1 MDKRIIGE
9 NNILKSLKLIW
20 DFGWLRPQELGLF
33 IWQESKSPKKN
44 AEALTRKLVDQ
55 KLVIARKL
63 PLNSGTAL
71 FLSAQGAASLKQELG
86 IVASSGKDNG
96 RASDGSFFKNS
107 KWKHHLLS
115 SGVLGHLNR
124 DGYGIIA
131 EAAIRRKHNLSKF
144 PDGIFFMEFRDEDE
158 DGNVLKE
165 WQESYW
171 LEVENHRKTGPNMEF
186 MIESMLKSL
195 KVNLF
200 NDLNEICGRT
210 INGLAVAYP
219 IESRDEKGDNIDH
232 KFRVT
237 NAFKSIIR
245 RDLPI
250 NFIGLESYGLGVSQI
265 FETRVVVQ
273 ARQ

>member
-1 MDKRIIGE
+1 MDKRIVGE

-63 PLNSGTAL
+63 PLNCGTAL
-71 FLSAQGAASLKQELG
+71 FLSAQGAAALQQEG

-96 RASDGSFFKNS
+96 RARDGSFFKNS
-107 KWKHHLLS
+107 KWKHHLLA

-124 DGYGIIA
+124 EGYGIIA

-144 PDGIFFMEFRDEDE
+144 PDGIFFMEFSDEDE
-158 DGNVLKE
+158 DGNVQG

-171 LEVENHRKTGPNMEF
+171 LEVENHRKSGPKMDF

-195 KVNLF
+195 KVNLL
-200 NDLNEICGRT
+200 NDINEICGRT
-210 INGLAVAYP
+210 INSLAVAYP
-219 IESRDEKGDNIDH
+219 INSKDEKDNNINH
-232 KFRVT
+232 KLRVT

-250 NFIGLESYGLGVSQI
+250 NFIGVENYGHGVSQI
-265 FETRVVVQ
+265 FETRVVVEASQ
-273 ARQ
+273 